1 MRIGNAKK
9 TISEKDVTQN
19 ALTALSGKLGMS
31 IVGDNWKNMSDD
43 KPIPRKKNYSS
54 SKDVLQKTIVILDS
68 SDPEDSES
76 FGTIESSSKKSLMK
90 TYHSVKGD
98 AIYLLKEK

>member
-19 ALTALSGKLGMS
+19 ALTALSGKLVMS

-43 KPIPRKKNYSS
+43 KPIPRKK
-54 SKDVLQKTIVILDS
+54 T
-68 SDPEDSES
+68 
-76 FGTIESSSKKSLMK
+76 
-90 TYHSVKGD
+90 
-98 AIYLLKEK
+98 

>member
-1 MRIGNAKK
+1 MRIGNPKK

-43 KPIPRKKNYSS
+43 KPIPRKVNQSS
-54 SKDVLQKTIVILDS
+54 SKDMQEINLIIDS
-68 SDPEDSES
+68 NREDSET
-76 FGTIESSSKKSLMK
+76 FGTDESCSKKSLMK